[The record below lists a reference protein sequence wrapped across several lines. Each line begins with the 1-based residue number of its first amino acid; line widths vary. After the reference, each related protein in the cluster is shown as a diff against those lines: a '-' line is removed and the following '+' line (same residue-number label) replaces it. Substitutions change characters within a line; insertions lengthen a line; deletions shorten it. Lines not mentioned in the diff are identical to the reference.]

1 MTTPECI
8 EFSPM
13 ENSVDDTIC
22 AIATPVGEGG
32 IGIVRVSGAHAVDV
46 VAHVVR
52 PRNRQ
57 SLQQLESHR
66 LYLSDVLYQESPSP
80 PSSPL
85 GSPLPP
91 ESPLPPGESLPRT
104 RSGGQGEGPA
114 SLSPRDREKGEGP
127 DQGEGSSPL
136 SPRERERVRGR
147 ARVRGKGEGQASAI
161 DEALV
166 VIMRK
171 PHSYTGEDVVE
182 IQTHGGAW
190 ILQATCHGLIRH
202 GARLAQPGEF
212 TKRAFLNG
220 RLDLTQAEAVL
231 DTIQATTSRS
241 LEAAQSLLRGSL
253 STEINTLR
261 ERLIRVLAHVEAGM
275 DFAEE
280 DITFIQAAEAQRALT
295 DTQRVVEQLIAS
307 YEEGRII
314 REGIKVAIIGRP
326 NVGKSSLLNALLKLD
341 RAIVSDRPGTTRD
354 VIDESLNVRGIPLR
368 LLDTAGLRP
377 TRDTIEGEG
386 IRRTEDAI
394 AEADVLL
401 IVMDGA
407 EGVTNEDRA
416 VFHMYGSQRH
426 VLVMNKMDLPE
437 SRWFDGRKLFS
448 PLPPESPLHQEESHG
463 EGSFPLTLGE
473 GQGEGLDQAQGEGPA
488 SLSPQNPLSPRERE
502 RVRGRTRVRGK
513 GEGPGF
519 VKVSAKTGEGL
530 DHLTAAIQSVCLKEG
545 LEATPS
551 VLVTRLRHKAS
562 LEQAH
567 RSIEEAVHSL
577 ERKESGECVALDIR
591 AALDA
596 LGEITGAVSTEDI
609 LDRIFQDFCIGK

>member
-1 MTTPECI
+1 MNK
-8 EFSPM
+8 F
-13 ENSVDDTIC
+13 DDTIC

-32 IGIVRVSGAHAVDV
+32 IGIIRVSGAHAVEV
-46 VAHVVR
+46 AAHVVR

-57 SLQQLESHR
+57 PLHQLESHR
-66 LYLSDVLYQESPSP
+66 LYLSDVLY
-80 PSSPL
+80 
-85 GSPLPP
+85 P
-91 ESPLPPGESLPRT
+91 ESPLPPGE
-104 RSGGQGEGPA
+104 GQGEGPA
-114 SLSPRDREKGEGP
+114 SLSSWWERD
-127 DQGEGSSPL
+127 
-136 SPRERERVRGR
+136 
-147 ARVRGKGEGQASAI
+147 RVRGKGEGSSPAEGQGSAI

-166 VIMRK
+166 VVMRK
-171 PHSYTGEDVVE
+171 PRSYTGEDVVE

-241 LEAAQSLLRGSL
+241 LQAAQSLLRGSL
-253 STEINTLR
+253 SKEIDAFR

-280 DITFIQAAEAQRALT
+280 DITFIQAAEVQQALT
-295 DTQRVVEQLIAS
+295 DTQRAVERLITS

-341 RAIVSDRPGTTRD
+341 RAIVSDQPGTTRD

-377 TRDTIEGEG
+377 TQDKIEGEG

-401 IVMDGA
+401 LVLDGA
-407 EGVTNEDRA
+407 EGVTEQDRA
-416 VFHMYGSQRH
+416 VFETYCSRKYL
-426 VLVMNKMDLPE
+426 LVMNKMDLPE
-437 SRWFDGRKLFS
+437 SQAFDARSFSLPSES
-448 PLPPESPLHQEESHG
+448 PLPP
-463 EGSFPLTLGE
+463 GE
-473 GQGEGLDQAQGEGPA
+473 GQGEGLVEGPA
-488 SLSPQNPLSPRERE
+488 SLSPWWERA
-502 RVRGRTRVRGK
+502 RVRGK
-513 GEGPGF
+513 GGGPGF

-530 DHLTAAIQSVCLKEG
+530 DHLTSVIQSVCLKEG

-562 LEQAH
+562 LEEAH
-567 RSIEEAVHSL
+567 RSIEEAMRSL

>member
-1 MTTPECI
+1 MESSI
-8 EFSPM
+8 E
-13 ENSVDDTIC
+13 DTIC

-32 IGIVRVSGAHAVDV
+32 IGIIRVSGAQAVEV
-46 VAHVVR
+46 AAHVVR

-57 SLQQLESHR
+57 PLHQLESHR
-66 LYLSDVLYQESPSP
+66 LYLSDVLYPENARGPERP
-80 PSSPL
+80 P
-85 GSPLPP
+85 
-91 ESPLPPGESLPRT
+91 SPLPPGE
-104 RSGGQGEGPA
+104 GQGEGPN
-114 SLSPRDREKGEGP
+114 PGEGKA
-127 DQGEGSSPL
+127 QG
-136 SPRERERVRGR
+136 
-147 ARVRGKGEGQASAI
+147 SAI

-166 VIMRK
+166 VVMRK
-171 PHSYTGEDVVE
+171 PRSYTGEDVVE

-241 LEAAQSLLRGSL
+241 LQAAQSLLRGSL
-253 STEINTLR
+253 SKEIDAFR

-280 DITFIQAAEAQRALT
+280 DITFIQAAEVQQALT
-295 DTQRVVEQLIAS
+295 DTQRAVERLITS

-341 RAIVSDRPGTTRD
+341 RAIVSDQPGTTRD
-354 VIDESLNVRGIPLR
+354 VIDESLNIRGIPLR
-368 LLDTAGLRP
+368 LLDTAGLRQ
-377 TRDTIEGEG
+377 TQDKIEGEG

-401 IVMDGA
+401 LVVDGSV
-407 EGVTNEDRA
+407 GVTDEDRD
-416 VFHMYGSQRH
+416 VFETYCSRKYL
-426 VLVMNKMDLPE
+426 LVMNKMDLPE
-437 SRWFDGRKLFS
+437 SGTFS
-448 PLPPESPLHQEESHG
+448 PLL
-463 EGSFPLTLGE
+463 LGE
-473 GQGEGLDQAQGEGPA
+473 
-488 SLSPQNPLSPRERE
+488 
-502 RVRGRTRVRGK
+502 GK
-513 GEGPGF
+513 GEGPSQGEGEGAGL

-530 DHLTAAIQSVCLKEG
+530 DHLTEVIQSVCLKEG

-567 RSIEEAVHSL
+567 RSIEEAMRSL

>member
-1 MTTPECI
+1 MNK
-8 EFSPM
+8 F
-13 ENSVDDTIC
+13 DDTIC

-32 IGIVRVSGAHAVDV
+32 IGIIRVSGAHAVEV
-46 VAHVVR
+46 AAHVVR

-57 SLQQLESHR
+57 PLHQLESHR
-66 LYLSDVLYQESPSP
+66 LYLSDVLYPENARGPERP
-80 PSSPL
+80 P
-85 GSPLPP
+85 SPLP
-91 ESPLPPGESLPRT
+91 T
-104 RSGGQGEGPA
+104 GEG
-114 SLSPRDREKGEGP
+114 
-127 DQGEGSSPL
+127 QGEGSSP
-136 SPRERERVRGR
+136 SQ
-147 ARVRGKGEGQASAI
+147 AEGQASAI

-166 VIMRK
+166 VVMRK
-171 PHSYTGEDVVE
+171 PRSYTGEDVVE

-241 LEAAQSLLRGSL
+241 LQAAQSLLRGSL
-253 STEINTLR
+253 SKEIDAFR

-280 DITFIQAAEAQRALT
+280 DITFIQAAEVQQALT
-295 DTQRVVEQLIAS
+295 DTQRAVEQLITS

-341 RAIVSDRPGTTRD
+341 RAIVSDQPGTTRD

-377 TRDTIEGEG
+377 TQDKIEGEG

-401 IVMDGA
+401 LVLDGA
-407 EGVTNEDRA
+407 IGVTDEDRD
-416 VFHMYGSQRH
+416 VFETYCSRKYL
-426 VLVMNKMDLPE
+426 LVMNKMDLPE
-437 SRWFDGRKLFS
+437 SQAFDARSFSLPSES
-448 PLPPESPLHQEESHG
+448 PLPPG
-463 EGSFPLTLGE
+463 E
-473 GQGEGLDQAQGEGPA
+473 
-488 SLSPQNPLSPRERE
+488 
-502 RVRGRTRVRGK
+502 GK
-513 GEGPGF
+513 GEGPSLVEGEGAGL

-530 DHLTAAIQSVCLKEG
+530 DHLTSVIQSVCLKEG

-562 LEQAH
+562 LEEAH
-567 RSIEEAVHSL
+567 RSIEEAMRSL

>member
-1 MTTPECI
+1 
-8 EFSPM
+8 M
-13 ENSVDDTIC
+13 ESSVDNTIC

-32 IGIVRVSGAHAVDV
+32 IGIVRISGAHAVDIA
-46 VAHVVR
+46 AHVVR
-52 PRNRQ
+52 PRNKQ
-57 SLQQLESHR
+57 PLQELESHR
-66 LYLSDVLYQESPSP
+66 LYLSDVLYPKP
-80 PSSPL
+80 PLPPQ
-85 GSPLPP
+85 SPLP
-91 ESPLPPGESLPRT
+91 LVGE
-104 RSGGQGEGPA
+104 GQGEGPTS
-114 SLSPRDREKGEGP
+114 SLSP
-127 DQGEGSSPL
+127 QNPL
-136 SPRERERVRGR
+136 SPRWER
-147 ARVRGKGEGQASAI
+147 ARVRGKNQATAI

-171 PHSYTGEDVVE
+171 PRSYTGEDVVE

-190 ILQATCHGLIRH
+190 VLQATCHGLIQH

-231 DTIQATTSRS
+231 DTIQATTARS
-241 LEAAQSLLRGSL
+241 LQAAQSLMRGAL
-253 STEINTLR
+253 SKEVDALR

-280 DITFIQAAEAQRALT
+280 DITFIQAAEVQQALT
-295 DTQRVVEQLIAS
+295 DTQQAVERLIAS
-307 YEEGRII
+307 YEEGRLI

-341 RAIVSDRPGTTRD
+341 RAIVSDQPGTTRD
-354 VIDESLNVRGIPLR
+354 VIDESLNVGGVPLR
-368 LLDTAGLRP
+368 LLDTAGLRQ
-377 TRDTIEGEG
+377 TQDRIEGEG

-401 IVMDGA
+401 LVLDGA
-407 EGVTNEDRA
+407 EGITDEDCA
-416 VFHMYGSQRH
+416 VFETYSSRRH
-426 VLVMNKMDLPE
+426 LLVMNKMDLPE
-437 SRWFDGRKLFS
+437 SQSFS
-448 PLPPESPLHQEESHG
+448 PLP
-463 EGSFPLTLGE
+463 LGE
-473 GQGEGLDQAQGEGPA
+473 GQGEGPT
-488 SLSPQNPLSPRERE
+488 PLSPPWERA
-502 RVRGRTRVRGK
+502 RVRGK
-513 GEGPGF
+513 GEEETPEF

-530 DHLTAAIQSVCLKEG
+530 DQLTSVIHSICLKEG

-551 VLVTRLRHKAS
+551 VLVTRLRHKSS
-562 LEQAH
+562 LEQVCCSLKETM
-567 RSIEEAVHSL
+567 RSL

>member
-1 MTTPECI
+1 
-8 EFSPM
+8 M
-13 ENSVDDTIC
+13 ETSVDDTIC

-32 IGIVRVSGAHAVDV
+32 IGIVRISGPHAVDIA
-46 VAHVVR
+46 AHVVR
-52 PRNRQ
+52 PRNQ
-57 SLQQLESHR
+57 KPLQQLESHR
-66 LYLSDVLYQESPSP
+66 LYLSDVLYPADSVGP
-80 PSSPL
+80 P
-85 GSPLPP
+85 
-91 ESPLPPGESLPRT
+91 
-104 RSGGQGEGPA
+104 
-114 SLSPRDREKGEGP
+114 SLSPRWE
-127 DQGEGSSPL
+127 
-136 SPRERERVRGR
+136 R
-147 ARVRGKGEGQASAI
+147 ARVRGKDEAQVPAI

-171 PHSYTGEDVVE
+171 PRSYTGEDVVE

-190 ILQATCHGLIRH
+190 ILQATCHGLIKH

-241 LEAAQSLLRGSL
+241 LQAAQSLLRGSL
-253 STEINTLR
+253 SKEVDALR

-280 DITFIQAAEAQRALT
+280 DITFIQAAEVQQALT
-295 DTQRVVEQLIAS
+295 DTQRAVEQLIAS
-307 YEEGRII
+307 YEEGRLI

-341 RAIVSDRPGTTRD
+341 RAIVSDQPGTTRD
-354 VIDESLNVRGIPLR
+354 VIDESLNIRGIPLR
-368 LLDTAGLRP
+368 LLDTAGLRQ
-377 TRDTIEGEG
+377 TQDSIEGEG

-401 IVMDGA
+401 LVLDGA
-407 EGVTNEDRA
+407 TGITDEDHA
-416 VFHMYGSQRH
+416 VFKTHGSRRH
-426 VLVMNKMDLPE
+426 LLVMNKMDLPE
-437 SRWFDGRKLFS
+437 SQAFS
-448 PLPPESPLHQEESHG
+448 PLP
-463 EGSFPLTLGE
+463 LGE
-473 GQGEGLDQAQGEGPA
+473 GQGE
-488 SLSPQNPLSPRERE
+488 
-502 RVRGRTRVRGK
+502 

-530 DHLTAAIQSVCLKEG
+530 DHLTSVIQSVCLKEG

-562 LEQAH
+562 LDQAH
-567 RSIEEAVHSL
+567 SSLQEAMRSL

-609 LDRIFQDFCIGK
+609 LDRIFRDFCIGK